1 MRRIL
6 ALLLALASFP
16 SFGQDDVRGPYVGF
30 GIDQIDYSVA
40 FYRIDMD
47 DTAMSKKLIAG
58 FRFKET
64 LAFEA
69 HYAESDEF
77 VDDFSGFVPP
87 FTSPIGPIGGN
98 TTARVAGTFD
108 SFEVRALTHQGSSVL
123 GIGYFSADAEF
134 TVNGTSDVSSQIS
147 GPFSGGAENSDSGY
161 SLIIGGQ
168 WDIGDFGIR
177 AEYEYYDL
185 EADADA
191 FSLGVGMQYR
201 F

>member
-1 MRRIL
+1 MRLSL
-6 ALLLALASFP
+6 ALLLALVSLP
-16 SFGQDDVRGPYVGF
+16 SFGQGELRGAYIGL
-30 GIDQIDYSVA
+30 GIDQIDYSA
-40 FYRIDMD
+40 TFYRIDMD

-58 FRFKET
+58 FRFKDT

-77 VDDFSGFVPP
+77 VTNASGFVVP

-98 TTARVAGTFD
+98 TTARFAGTFD
-108 SFEVRALTHQGSSVL
+108 SFEVRALTHQGVWVL

-134 TVNGTSDVSSQIS
+134 SLNGTSQF
-147 GPFSGGAENSDSGY
+147 GPFAGGAENSDSGY

-168 WDIGDFGIR
+168 WDIGDWGIR